1 MKRPPAQSDTTVPE
15 SRRRSDYDLRF
26 LAQAADELSSS
37 LDFEYTLAGAARLA
51 VPYLADLCVIDILD
65 DPGIRPVAVA
75 HIDPH
80 SEQLLRQMRREY
92 PLDLSSAAPVAQ
104 VMRSGQPLLFPDVS
118 DQLQGSISVDARHHE
133 LLRAL
138 AYRSAIVVPLIARGQ
153 TVGTIMLVRVD
164 DELRYDANDQSLA
177 EEFARRAADAIDNAR
192 LYASEQVA
200 RRAAEHAAQQLDML
214 QRLTS
219 SFSRALTP
227 AEVATVIAGEAA
239 DAFGARAAGVAI
251 VTDHGSALRLLA
263 QSAVMAD
270 DIGGSLDLP
279 LDTRSP
285 STEAVRTGQPV
296 WIASRSEWVHR
307 YPGARS
313 PAGEPAA
320 AVAIP
325 LMTDDLVAGVM
336 EFEFDDERTLD
347 DRERSVL
354 LVLAQQCSQALERA
368 RLFEGERQA
377 RADAERVNER
387 LMRLQEVTASFS
399 RAVTPAEVAE
409 IVIRQSIASVG
420 AAVGSI
426 LLLTADGEALELLT
440 AVDYPQDVLDT
451 WTRIPMDMHVQVT
464 EAVRS
469 ARSVWISTRDEAYER
484 YPLLATA
491 KTTGA
496 KAFAAVPLIAEARPI
511 GVLGLSFAEERI
523 LAEEER
529 TFVEL
534 LTQQGAQALERA
546 RLFQAEMEARA
557 TAEAAVRAREEFLSI
572 AAHELKT
579 PLTSIKGFTQMLQ
592 RVVRQ
597 PDPDLARLAAYI
609 DTLQSQIARL
619 ELLVADLLDI
629 SRIAQGRLVLDVQ
642 EADLVAIAD
651 GVLTQFRGA
660 PEHLAGHTL
669 LLDSV
674 GPVAGVWDAGRIE
687 QVLVNLVSNALK
699 YSPDGGPVVVKL
711 RGDDETVEMSVS
723 DQGIG
728 ISEGELARVFQPFV
742 RSAASR
748 SSISGTGLG
757 LAISARIVASHGGTI
772 TVTSVVNE
780 GTTFTVRLPR
790 VATSSNDELV

>member
-1 MKRPPAQSDTTVPE
+1 
-15 SRRRSDYDLRF
+15 
-26 LAQAADELSSS
+26 
-37 LDFEYTLAGAARLA
+37 
-51 VPYLADLCVIDILD
+51 
-65 DPGIRPVAVA
+65 
-75 HIDPH
+75 
-80 SEQLLRQMRREY
+80 
-92 PLDLSSAAPVAQ
+92 
-104 VMRSGQPLLFPDVS
+104 
-118 DQLQGSISVDARHHE
+118 
-133 LLRAL
+133 
-138 AYRSAIVVPLIARGQ
+138 
-153 TVGTIMLVRVD
+153 
-164 DELRYDANDQSLA
+164 
-177 EEFARRAADAIDNAR
+177 
-192 LYASEQVA
+192 
-200 RRAAEHAAQQLDML
+200 
-214 QRLTS
+214 
-219 SFSRALTP
+219 
-227 AEVATVIAGEAA
+227 
-239 DAFGARAAGVAI
+239 
-251 VTDHGSALRLLA
+251 
-263 QSAVMAD
+263 
-270 DIGGSLDLP
+270 
-279 LDTRSP
+279 
-285 STEAVRTGQPV
+285 
-296 WIASRSEWVHR
+296 
-307 YPGARS
+307 
-313 PAGEPAA
+313 
-320 AVAIP
+320 
-325 LMTDDLVAGVM
+325 MTDDLVAGVM

-387 LMRLQEVTASFS
+387 LIRLQEVTASFS

-426 LLLTADGEALELLT
+426 LLLTADGEALELVT

-484 YPLLATA
+484 YPLLATV

-496 KAFAAVPLIAEARPI
+496 NAFAAVPLIAEARPI
-511 GVLGLSFAEERI
+511 GVLGLSFAQERI